1 MITVRF
7 KFGGRQSIM
16 PFFAGWGRPL
26 DQSEA
31 QRREPKVF
39 LSYASASRDR
49 AGLLANA
56 VRAEGFEVWWDH
68 AVMPGDDY
76 REKTEAALAEADLV
90 IVCWTPAA
98 CGSDWVLSEADDAR
112 VRDILVP
119 VRLGDCPIPK
129 PFDRIFTSDLTRWLG
144 DRQAPNYLR
153 LIEVLRARA
162 EGREP
167 VAEPWRSRWMTWPN
181 ITIAALGALTVLTNI
196 SDVKQLIEG
205 FTDPGASQ
213 QQVDDLTDKLD
224 LVQAEIMRSRELT
237 LNEELSLR
245 QSLLSLLSA
254 QDGVRRQ
261 AAEKAA
267 SGDIEGA
274 LTLLRNA
281 AEDGEDAVSEL
292 AEIWRDIATLSPLE
306 RSDQA
311 LMAYSRVLQLSP
323 GDALATLSYAELL
336 NRSGRLNE
344 AVQELEYMIALPA
357 HEKDDLLRAIAMSLL
372 GETLNAQGAF
382 DRARDLFTDGLTLTE
397 QIGDAEL
404 HGMMLGGLGWALD
417 GLGETN
423 RAKVH
428 YQDALNIAVRSGN
441 TSLQAAML
449 NNLAGVATEASNY
462 AEAKDLFERAMA
474 LHASDANEFARGRV
488 LNNLGV
494 IARLQGNLEESDRRH
509 EEAHDI
515 AEQMNDPIGRAA
527 SLSGLG
533 LNAAK
538 RRNFSEAE
546 QRFTTALNLV
556 RAAGARADEAAV
568 LQNLGLVAADQNDFE
583 RAEFYG
589 RQALALFRELGS
601 RSDVIEIEQNLRMI
615 GVDPDAP

>member
-1 MITVRF
+1 M
-7 KFGGRQSIM
+7 
-16 PFFAGWGRPL
+16 
-26 DQSEA
+26 DQIEA
-31 QRREPKVF
+31 PARKPRVF

-56 VRAEGFEVWWDH
+56 IQADGFEVWWDH

-76 REKTEAALAEADLV
+76 REKTEAALAQADLV
-90 IVCWTPAA
+90 VVCWTPAA

-112 VRDILVP
+112 LRDILVP
-119 VRLGDCPIPK
+119 VRLGECPIPK
-129 PFDRIFTSDLTRWLG
+129 PFDRIFTSDLTKWLG
-144 DRQAPNYLR
+144 DRQAPKYLR
-153 LIEVLRARA
+153 LIEVLRART

-167 VAEPWRSRWMTWPN
+167 LAEPWRSRWMSWPN
-181 ITIAALGALTVLTNI
+181 ITIAALGALTILTNI

-213 QQVDDLTDKLD
+213 RQVDDLTDKLD
-224 LVQAEIMRSRELT
+224 LVQAEIVRSRELT

-267 SGDIEGA
+267 SGDIDGA

-292 AEIWRDIATLSPLE
+292 AEIWRDIATLSPPE

-311 LMAYSRVLQLSP
+311 LMAYSRVLQLAP

-336 NRSGRLNE
+336 NRSGRLTE
-344 AVQELEYMIALPA
+344 AAQELEYMLSLPA
-357 HEKDDLLRAIAMSLL
+357 LENDDLLRVIAISVL

-382 DRARDLFTDGLTLTE
+382 GRAKDLFVDGLVLAE
-397 QIGDAEL
+397 RIGNEEL
-404 HGMMLGGLGWALD
+404 RGMMLAGLGWAYD
-417 GLGETN
+417 GLGETS
-423 RAKVH
+423 RAKAH
-428 YQDALNIAVRSGN
+428 YQDVLGIAVRSGD
-441 TSLQAAML
+441 TTLQAAML
-449 NNLAGVATEASNY
+449 NNLAGVATDARNY
-462 AEAKDLFERAMA
+462 DEAKDLFERAMA
-474 LHASDANEFARGRV
+474 LHAAAGNEFARGRV

-494 IARLQGNLEESDRRH
+494 IARLQGDLETSDRRH
-509 EEAHDI
+509 EEAHHI
-515 AEQMNDPIGRAA
+515 AERLNDPIGRAG

-538 RRNFSEAE
+538 RRNFAEAE

-556 RAAGARADEAAV
+556 RAAGARADEGAV

-583 RAEFYG
+583 RAEYYG
-589 RQALALFRELGS
+589 RQALAVFRELGNT
-601 RSDVIEIEQNLRMI
+601 SDVADIEQNLRSI
-615 GVDPDAP
+615 GVDPNAP